1 MKFLHSELTRYGAS
15 TTWRPVGSSEWSEWH
30 QPNALIID
38 MLIGRWMTGLK
49 ESLGLKGLTD
59 ELLHV
64 AAHQEDGG
72 QQAHQNPREDEAEA
86 HATGNEETHHKQKKK
101 RMISHYISVTHFCLS
116 GILKGNEQFYFT
128 VVLFPNGYLVFCLSL
143 IF

>member
-1 MKFLHSELTRYGAS
+1 
-15 TTWRPVGSSEWSEWH
+15 
-30 QPNALIID
+30 

-101 RMISHYISVTHFCLS
+101 EWFHIIYLLHTFVCQASW
-116 GILKGNEQFYFT
+116 KGMSSFTLLLFYFPMVT
-128 VVLFPNGYLVFCLSL
+128 LSFAFLLFF
-143 IF
+143 